1 MEALGIT
8 EVLGA
13 TVPVS
18 VAAAGWNGGDD
29 RRNDRRNDLRNDSRD
44 ASSTEAGWAQIH
56 KGLVELAAQQAELD
70 YEQGLLSAVAKVPG
84 GAG

>member
-1 MEALGIT
+1 MGATEAQ
-8 EVLGA
+8 GA

-18 VAAAGWNGGDD
+18 VVAVGWNGG
-29 RRNDRRNDLRNDSRD
+29 NDRLN

-56 KGLVELAAQQAELD
+56 EGLVELAAQQAELD